1 METFVVAL
9 ISAQVLASRQK
20 LHEHAK
26 DYTIIAQK
34 HRGVPYVIKA
44 TSQATHVCYL
54 NTESIV
60 VLFFTV
66 IFTFLTCYHWRE
78 SDQRI
83 PVS

>member
-1 METFVVAL
+1 MVAL

-26 DYTIIAQK
+26 DYRIIAQK
-34 HRGVPYVIKA
+34 HRVFRMLQKA
-44 TSQATHVCYL
+44 ASQATHVYYL

-66 IFTFLTCYHWRE
+66 IITFLTLLHWRE